1 MVAAARLSEIASCQ
15 RAWAFMA
22 AAAWYKLTFT
32 ALCQAVSVPCGKNPE
47 ILEVSGN
54 PSRHPGEKN
63 AVCRAEGC
71 IFCPRAKSHP
81 VGDHGVL
88 ARLISMPWL
97 ACRMDGNQL
106 IIGLIQYVALVV
118 MLTFHEFGHA
128 WMASK
133 CGDDTAK
140 SEGRVSLNPL
150 VHIDPIGTVVM
161 PLMMIFLSLM
171 DSKLAAFLIGWAK
184 PVPVNPN
191 NLRNPKLDDILITMA
206 GPWMNLLL
214 AVVFI
219 GGLKGGILLENKTMV
234 DFCFMAAVL
243 NLALFFFNL
252 LPIPPLDGSR
262 IMRVAVGMSHE
273 TYFQFARYGIFIIIL
288 VMNLT
293 PVPDLIGKLIKQSLK
308 IISGWFGIV

>member
-1 MVAAARLSEIASCQ
+1 
-15 RAWAFMA
+15 
-22 AAAWYKLTFT
+22 
-32 ALCQAVSVPCGKNPE
+32 
-47 ILEVSGN
+47 
-54 PSRHPGEKN
+54 
-63 AVCRAEGC
+63 
-71 IFCPRAKSHP
+71 
-81 VGDHGVL
+81 
-88 ARLISMPWL
+88 
-97 ACRMDGNQL
+97 MDGNQL
-106 IIGLIQYVALVV
+106 VIGLIQYVALVV

-133 CGDDTAK
+133 CGDNTAK

-150 VHIDPIGTVVM
+150 VHIDPIGTVVL

-191 NLRNPKLDDILITMA
+191 NLRNPKLDDVLITMA

-214 AVVFI
+214 AVVFV

-234 DFCFMAAVL
+234 EFCSMAAVL

-273 TYFQFARYGIFIIIL
+273 TYFQFARYGFFIIIL

-293 PVPDLIGKLIKQSLK
+293 PVPEVIAYFIRTSLR
-308 IISGWFGIV
+308 ITMGWFGMA